1 MNQPTKN
8 EILSILKKNNNCPK
22 VLYSKTNKGEVK
34 TVKISNK
41 KIKKKINLNQKFF
54 TKLDI
59 GINKTFTWYKNNL

>member
-1 MNQPTKN
+1 M
-8 EILSILKKNNNCPK
+8 
-22 VLYSKTNKGEVK
+22 LYSKANKGEVK

-59 GINKTFTWYKNNL
+59 GINKTFIWYTNNL